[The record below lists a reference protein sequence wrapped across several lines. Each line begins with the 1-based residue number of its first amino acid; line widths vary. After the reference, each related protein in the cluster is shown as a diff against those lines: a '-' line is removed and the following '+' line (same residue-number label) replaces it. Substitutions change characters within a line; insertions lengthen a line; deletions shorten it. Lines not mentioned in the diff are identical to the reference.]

1 MLGKQAKVLNDSQV
15 KAILK
20 FLESSKRNALR
31 NQIMFLLS
39 LHGLRAKEIADL
51 EVSMIVGSTGEIAD
65 VIALEDKA
73 SKGAS
78 GRVIP
83 INKALKN
90 LLTELLAGKDQ
101 AGYVITTERAEKFSA
116 NAVAVYFK
124 RLYKKLGLVGCS
136 SHSGR
141 RTFITN
147 CARKISLAGGS
158 MRDVMNLAG
167 HSNLQTTQRY
177 VEQNPEAQNSVVKM
191 LYSSIN

>member
-15 KAILK
+15 KAVLK
-20 FLESSKRNALR
+20 FLESSNRNGLR
-31 NQIMFLLS
+31 NQVMFLLS

-51 EVSMIVGSTGEIAD
+51 EVSMIISSTGEIAD

-73 SKGAS
+73 SKGPS

-83 INKALKN
+83 INKVLKN
-90 LLTELLAGKDQ
+90 LLTELLAGSDQ
-101 AGYVITTERAEKFSA
+101 SGYVITTERAEKFSA
-116 NAVAVYFK
+116 NAVAVFFK

-158 MRDVMNLAG
+158 IRDVMNLAG
-167 HSNLQTTQRY
+167 HRNLQTTQRY
-177 VEQNPEAQNSVVKM
+177 VEQNSEAQNNVIKL
-191 LYSSIN
+191 LYTSL